1 MFKFQKSNCV
11 TFTKTNETFG
21 GFSNMCSGF
30 PIRNGVVEFPTSEHL
45 YQICKF
51 GDHPQIQGE
60 LLNEKNPMVMKNKT
74 KKYKGFVRKDW
85 EDIKV
90 DVMGWVLKG
99 KLVSNFIKFG
109 NLLTETGGKTIVESS
124 KRDDFWGMKGVGGVL
139 EGGNRLGFELMGL
152 RSLVWSNS
160 PSLKEWEV
168 EGHLKL
174 KIFGEWME
182 RVSVD
187 PKIYELG
194 IRSFNFLM
202 KKHKTG
208 AFTPVQEDGDSPET
222 GSTLESEGTEPS
234 ETLLAA

>member
-1 MFKFQKSNCV
+1 MLKHHKSNSV
-11 TFTKTNETFG
+11 TFTKTNESFG

-30 PIRNGVVEFPTSEHL
+30 PITNGVVEFPTSEHL

-51 GDHPQIQGE
+51 GDHPQIQRE

-74 KKYKGFVRKDW
+74 KKYKGSVRKDW

-90 DVMGWVLKG
+90 EVMKWVLKG
-99 KLVSNFIKFG
+99 KFVSNFIKFG
-109 NLLTETGGKTIVESS
+109 NLLVETGGKPIFEVSQ
-124 KRDDFWGMKGVGGVL
+124 RDGFWGTKEVNGVF
-139 EGGNRLGFELMGL
+139 EGENRLGIELMGL
-152 RSLVWSNS
+152 RSMIWTNS

-168 EGHLKL
+168 EGTLKL

-187 PKIYELG
+187 PKIYGLG
-194 IRSFNFLM
+194 LRSFSFLM

-208 AFTPVQEDGDSPET
+208 AFTPVDENGYSPEA
-222 GSTLESEGTEPS
+222 GSHWESVDTEPT